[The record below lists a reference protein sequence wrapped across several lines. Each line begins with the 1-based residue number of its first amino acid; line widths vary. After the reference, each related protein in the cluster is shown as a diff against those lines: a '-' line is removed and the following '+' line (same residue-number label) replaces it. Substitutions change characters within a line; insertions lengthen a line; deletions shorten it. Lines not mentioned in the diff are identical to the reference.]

1 MTHSAPLDLDLIGF
15 LLLGLLGSVAHCVG
29 MCSPFAMVVSRQYA
43 VPAGRHAAAA
53 AQLWYT
59 AGRIVTYA
67 LLGAAAG
74 GVGQALDLAGSLVG
88 VQRAAAA
95 LAGGALVAW
104 ALATLLDRGR
114 AQTGGALFARVARR
128 IKGRIPPHPLLIGLF
143 LGLLPCGLLYSAV
156 IAAVPRGGA
165 LEGAMALAVFGA
177 GTAPALLGVSLAD
190 RLFGARRPFLNR
202 LSQAFVLVMGL
213 WYLWRGLAA

>member
-15 LLLGLLGSVAHCVG
+15 LMLGLLGSVAHCVG

-74 GVGQALDLAGSLVG
+74 GVGHGKSV
-88 VQRAAAA
+88 V
-95 LAGGALVAW
+95 
-104 ALATLLDRGR
+104 
-114 AQTGGALFARVARR
+114 
-128 IKGRIPPHPLLIGLF
+128 
-143 LGLLPCGLLYSAV
+143 
-156 IAAVPRGGA
+156 
-165 LEGAMALAVFGA
+165 
-177 GTAPALLGVSLAD
+177 
-190 RLFGARRPFLNR
+190 
-202 LSQAFVLVMGL
+202 
-213 WYLWRGLAA
+213 